1 MNKKLVITGGNGQ
14 LGRSIR
20 DSIIK
25 YPNLKGVFIDVETLD
40 LTDANAVKEYF
51 ESNPFD
57 FVVNCAAYTA
67 VDKAETDAGAAEAI
81 NVRAVR
87 NIAIAAV
94 KNGFRVMHISTDYVF
109 DGESSTPYKE
119 TDTTNP
125 QTVYGQTKLQGEREL
140 IRHAPES
147 MVIRT
152 AWLYSNYGKNFFLTM
167 KAKALAGEKVRVVAD
182 QRGCPTEAS
191 SLADVILRVIAEDKW
206 HPGIYHFTGREE
218 MSWYDFTR
226 DIYKMVGADPELVSA
241 ITTSEFPALA
251 KRPKYSV
258 LDNTKIRNLLGPTID
273 FQK

>member
-20 DSIIK
+20 DSINK
-25 YPNLKGVFIDVETLD
+25 YPNLEGVFIDVETLD

-67 VDKAETDAGAAEAI
+67 VDKAETDAEAAEAI

-87 NIAIAAV
+87 NIALAAV
-94 KNGFRVMHISTDYVF
+94 KNGIRVMHISTDYVF
-109 DGESSTPYKE
+109 DGESPTPYKE

-140 IRHAPES
+140 IRLAPES

-226 DIYKMVGADPELVSA
+226 EIYKMVGADPKLVSA